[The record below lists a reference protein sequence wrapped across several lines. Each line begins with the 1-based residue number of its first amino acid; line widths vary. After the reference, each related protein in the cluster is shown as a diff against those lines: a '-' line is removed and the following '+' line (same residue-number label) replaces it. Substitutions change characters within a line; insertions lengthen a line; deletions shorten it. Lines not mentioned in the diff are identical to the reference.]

1 MKRSHEARFAPT
13 WHTLIFQRYQD
24 TIDDLLSSC
33 GAEFHE
39 TLDSESFE
47 RFKNIYG
54 SLPFACRFR
63 DCPRALDGF
72 IILAERERHEKVH
85 YRRWRCADLECPFY
99 SRGWESARALV
110 RHNQEY
116 HLMRQA
122 FHDEEGNPSPL
133 ITSGGREEEV
143 DRIDRDVPLAGT
155 EFLCRGTLKSGDIW
169 GCGEVF
175 NSASALKAHYRTT
188 VGFGCIGKL
197 YIETACV
204 VDQDDLQ
211 PGKRKYLFSNE
222 CLGTLDSGAQWGCGK
237 DFGTQEYL
245 YKHWQSESGRECRQ
259 SVYDEVETKINR
271 VQGLE
276 PNEKIQ
282 TDRQTPLMSFL
293 AAPTPALQNLQAQRE
308 RGDGKRTKSPQ
319 VPDPA
324 YEGVGK
330 EKTLSLADAISRRV
344 SLLPNDSVSPNPE
357 DNFSRA
363 LKVRPPILKL
373 DL

>member
-33 GAEFHE
+33 GADFQE
-39 TLDSESFE
+39 TLNLEFFE

-72 IILAERERHEKVH
+72 AVLTERERHEKVH
-85 YRRWRCADLECPFY
+85 YRRWRCADPECPFY
-99 SRGWESARALV
+99 SHGWESARALV

-116 HLMRQA
+116 HLMKQS
-122 FHDEEGNPSPL
+122 FHDEEGNSRL
-133 ITSGGREEEV
+133 LKTSGGREKEV
-143 DRIDRDVPLAGT
+143 DRIGSDVSLVGT
-155 EFLCRGTLKSGDIW
+155 EFLCRGTLGSGDIW
-169 GCGEVF
+169 GCGQVF
-175 NSASALKAHYRTT
+175 TSAPALKAHYRTT
-188 VGFGCIGKL
+188 VGFECISKL
-197 YIETACV
+197 YGETACV

-211 PGKRKYLFSNE
+211 PRKRKYLFSNE

-245 YKHWQSESGRECRQ
+245 YKHWHSESGRECRQ

-276 PNEKIQ
+276 SNEKIQ
-282 TDRQTPLMSFL
+282 TDRQTHLMSFL
-293 AAPTPALQNLQAQRE
+293 SKPTPALQTLQAQRK
-308 RGDGKRTKSPQ
+308 RGDGKRTEPHQISNR
-319 VPDPA
+319 VC
-324 YEGVGK
+324 EGAGEE
-330 EKTLSLADAISRRV
+330 EKLSLADAISRKR
-344 SLLPNDSVSPNPE
+344 SLPNDSVSPIPENNPWSSGSK
-357 DNFSRA
+357 F
-363 LKVRPPILKL
+363 
-373 DL
+373 